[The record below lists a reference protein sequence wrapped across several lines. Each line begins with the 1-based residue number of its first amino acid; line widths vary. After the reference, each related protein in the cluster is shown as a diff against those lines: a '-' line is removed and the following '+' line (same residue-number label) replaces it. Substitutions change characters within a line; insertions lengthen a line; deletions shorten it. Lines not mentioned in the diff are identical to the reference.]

1 LSPTISCSARH
12 VRKTSR
18 SSSTVTTR
26 CFVSGSENAPLRRQM
41 RVSRHPVGPRRDLS
55 CFDCS
60 ICPLSTQPHSNSA
73 TGLRFMPSNP
83 RKTQFKPKDFTFS
96 NVFHRRLSTISGD
109 TLGIALCRSS
119 FRTTHTSVASAC
131 LKFRRKFHQRSNKLE
146 EFSECRTASF
156 QCQLYRVLTHAAIVP
171 TDRLVP
177 TALPVRPSSWPP
189 NGPARTAHR

>member
-1 LSPTISCSARH
+1 MSPTISCSTRH
-12 VRKTSR
+12 VRKTSP
-18 SSSTVTTR
+18 SSSMVATR
-26 CFVSGSENAPLRRQM
+26 CFVSVSENAPLRRQM
-41 RVSRHPVGPRRDLS
+41 PFSRHPVGPRRDVS

-73 TGLRFMPSNP
+73 TGLGFMPSNSH
-83 RKTQFKPKDFTFS
+83 KAQFKPKVFTIS
-96 NVFHRRLSTISGD
+96 TVFHRRLSTISGD

-119 FRTTHTSVASAC
+119 FRTTHPSVVSAC
-131 LKFRRKFHQRSNKLE
+131 LKFRRKFYHRSNKLE

-156 QCQLYRVLTHAAIVP
+156 QCQLYLVLTHAAIVP

-177 TALPVRPSSWPP
+177 TALPVRPASWPS